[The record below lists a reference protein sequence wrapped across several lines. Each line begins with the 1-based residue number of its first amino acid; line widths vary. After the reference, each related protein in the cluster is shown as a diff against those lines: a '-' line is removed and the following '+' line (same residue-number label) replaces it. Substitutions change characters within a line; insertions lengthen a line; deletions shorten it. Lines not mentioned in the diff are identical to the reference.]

1 MLTSCLMGW
10 GMWKRLRLLN
20 IFFTLFFS
28 LISFALR
35 PPRLLKHASRE
46 CDNEL
51 LPTEADQSVKEHLS
65 YLDACKI
72 PNIMHPGLLGQLAD
86 VTAGLPSV
94 IIKKL

>member
-1 MLTSCLMGW
+1 MEKAETTQY
-10 GMWKRLRLLN
+10 
-20 IFFTLFFS
+20 FFHLVFS

-46 CDNEL
+46 RDNEL

>member
-1 MLTSCLMGW
+1 MEKAESTQY
-10 GMWKRLRLLN
+10 
-20 IFFTLFFS
+20 FFHLVFS

-51 LPTEADQSVKEHLS
+51 LTTEAEESVKEHLS
-65 YLDACKI
+65 YLNACKI
-72 PNIMHPGLLGQLAD
+72 PNIMHPGVPGQLAD